1 MDIVKLKEV
10 NATQMVMKVEIR
22 CHQCGL
28 PFVFHAPHGFSTI
41 HPTQNND
48 GTELRVPIDYPEGL
62 VVPVPIGKTFH

>member
-10 NATQMVMKVEIR
+10 GATQMVMKVECR
-22 CHQCGL
+22 CHECGL

-48 GTELRVPIDYPEGL
+48 GTELRIPMDYPERMTI
-62 VVPVPIGKTFH
+62 PVQVLKTFH